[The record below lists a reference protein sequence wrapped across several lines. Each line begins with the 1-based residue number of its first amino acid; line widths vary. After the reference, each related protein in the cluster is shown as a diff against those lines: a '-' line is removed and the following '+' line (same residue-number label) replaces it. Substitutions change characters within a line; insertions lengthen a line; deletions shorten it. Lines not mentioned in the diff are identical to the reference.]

1 MAKYNRYKN
10 LKFDPENYD
19 PMDVGA
25 MSSLLRRR
33 SDSVR
38 NRIKDGEWTI
48 ADLDKAISYVEDC
61 ENFLKKEDPEWQS
74 PYEGNMREIYKDLLS
89 QL

>member
-1 MAKYNRYKN
+1 MRKYNIYEK

-25 MSSLLRRR
+25 MSSFLRR
-33 SDSVR
+33 DPDGVR
-38 NRIKDGEWTI
+38 NRINEGEWTV

-61 ENFLKKEDPEWQS
+61 ENYIRKEEPDWQS
-74 PYEGNMREIYKDLLS
+74 PYEGDMREIYKDLLS

>member
-1 MAKYNRYKN
+1 MSKYNVYES
-10 LKFDPENYD
+10 LKFEPENYD

-61 ENFLKKEDPEWQS
+61 ESYLKKHNPDWKP

>member
-1 MAKYNRYKN
+1 MSKYNVYEN

-25 MSSLLRRR
+25 MSSLLRKDPDNVRR
-33 SDSVR
+33 RV
-38 NRIKDGEWTI
+38 KEGEWTI
-48 ADLDKAISYVEDC
+48 ADLDKAITYVEDC
-61 ENFLKKEDPEWQS
+61 ESYIRKEEPDWQP
-74 PYEGNMREIYKDLLS
+74 PYEGDMREIYKDLLS

>member
-1 MAKYNRYKN
+1 MRKYNIYEK

-25 MSSLLRRR
+25 MSSFLRR
-33 SDSVR
+33 DPDGVR
-38 NRIKDGEWTI
+38 NRISEGEWTV

-61 ENFLKKEDPEWQS
+61 ENYGYSKKLV
-74 PYEGNMREIYKDLLS
+74 EIRCLRVAAFSCIPK
-89 QL
+89 